1 MAIRFQT
8 EFTSDNGDSYKIEIH
23 DSAWLGGV
31 YDFRVD
37 SRGFELEYTGETDD
51 IVSPII
57 GSRLCI
63 GAYSNDGQF
72 ETFIDSLKQYQEN
85 RYRIVVRRSATIDVV
100 SAFANR
106 VVADGGTIEA
116 QICVA
121 DAVGE
126 LGGQIQYQLF
136 WAGWIVQDLIT
147 IEDAS
152 QPYIYE
158 ITATDGLN
166 RLSGIDYDSANDIT
180 QNDFGLTRVTDVIM
194 NALTD
199 TGLTDLWSGTDAFL
213 ETSVDWWEYNQT
225 YSTTDDTLYLTA
237 IDAGLFTSRDDDG
250 NVVRTSA
257 FEVLRQLAT
266 LYNSRLFLSNGRF
279 VFEQIGNRATS
290 SRYAVQ
296 YDTTGAELATL
307 IIGDDIPL
315 NQTLF
320 GARLAGNQ
328 WNFLPALKKVSVNY
342 TQRFLSPWF
351 GAYRFEN
358 GDTEFTPG
366 FVAGGEGVQLA
377 LYGPINYAITCSNR
391 LEFGNDTNQ
400 LVVIFRVEIRV
411 EDSSNPGTYWYF
423 NRPFNSYTTAV
434 TFGTAGWSTTAGY
447 YYFDMP
453 ITSVYESIGST
464 YLLNTITT
472 SDIPVTGTLRVRFEL
487 HNKYDL
493 ANSGAVYVLDTGI
506 GQSETWN
513 AVMAFSRVDDG
524 SEPANGEVYTSTNS
538 STSVSSNLTLELG
551 DIVIADGALQT
562 GDLVVWNGS
571 AWVASSKWSKGT
583 PSPSGSPILKLLV
596 SETLAVHA
604 LPIQRYD
611 GNVLT
616 SGLFEQ
622 RLTFGGVAY
631 LRMNGTFT
639 ANVDQWSGTLFAI
652 QRIKTDI
659 ATIDP
664 VPLDRTPA
672 GKASGTTGANN
683 TPNELTAG
691 KVGGMSL
698 DAPNQR
704 IGPYQQTTTG
714 ARINGTANI
723 TGVATME
730 RTTIIGLESFVDTF
744 AARVTADG
752 GTIESETC
760 VSDAITALAG
770 DSFVSL
776 IETDISAPLTAAEA
790 VTMKKTL
797 DVVGRTATEYVQLD
811 TSFTPNGEQPGAIF
825 WNDDTGTAAIVM
837 ADGEFLDTGEKSVWH
852 VKNQSGSTI
861 AKGTAVAASGTL
873 GASGRILITP
883 MKGDGT
889 IPAKYFLGLANADIA
904 SGEDGY
910 IVSRG
915 KIRQLDTSAFEEGAV
930 LWVHP
935 TNAGELTATEPS
947 APNLKLPV
955 AFVVYSD
962 ANGTLSIRQTAGTY
976 LAESHD
982 VEIGSPVSGELLSYT
997 GGNRW
1002 ENVELGDLFNATD
1015 DYASQ
1020 VDGSSFS
1027 KFYGANKGNVMGD
1040 PAKWFRITIG
1050 GTDYVI
1056 PLYLPAP

>member
-23 DSAWLGGV
+23 DSAWLGGT
-31 YDFRVD
+31 YDFNVD

-57 GSRLCI
+57 GSKLCV

-72 ETFIDSLKQYQEN
+72 ETFIQSLKGYQEN
-85 RYRIVVRRSATIDVV
+85 R
-100 SAFANR
+100 FR
-106 VVADGGTIEA
+106 VVVYRETTQNAVDDFTARVLADGGTIEA
-116 QICVA
+116 AGCVR
-121 DAVGE
+121 DAVVELLQGE
-126 LGGQIQYQLF
+126 RYFDNSPIQVATGQFTARVLADGGTIESPSCLTTDVTALLGLTSGVVYRLY

-166 RLSGIDYDSANDIT
+166 RLNGIDYDSANDIT
-180 QNDFGLTRVTDVIM
+180 QNDFGLTRVTDIIV

-199 TGLTDLWSGTDAFL
+199 TGLTDLWTSTDAFL

-257 FEVLRQLAT
+257 FDVLRQLAT

-290 SRYAVQ
+290 TRYAVQ

-307 IIGDDIPL
+307 TIADDIPL

-366 FVAGGEGVQLA
+366 FVAGGEGIQLA
-377 LYGPINYAITCSNR
+377 LYGPVNYAIACSNR

-411 EDSSNPGTYWYF
+411 EDSSNPGTYYYF
-423 NRPFNSYTTAV
+423 NRAFNGYATAV

-464 YLLNTITT
+464 SLTTTITT
-472 SDIPVTGTLRVRFEL
+472 SDLPVTGTLRVRFDL
-487 HNKYDL
+487 YNKYNF
-493 ANSGAVYVLDTGI
+493 ATGSAYVLDTGI

-551 DIVIADGALQT
+551 DIVIGDGALQT
-562 GDLVVWNGS
+562 GDLVVWDGS
-571 AWVASSKWSKGT
+571 EWVASAKWSKGT
-583 PSPSGSPILKLLV
+583 PSSGGSPILKLLV
-596 SETLAVHA
+596 SETLALHA
-604 LPIQRYD
+604 LPIQRYE

-639 ANVDQWSGTLFAI
+639 ANVDEWSGTLFAI

-664 VPLDRTPA
+664 IPLDRTPA

-698 DAPNQR
+698 DATNKK
-704 IGPYQQTTTG
+704 IGPFQEVATGGKVNGTLQATG
-714 ARINGTANI
+714 A
-723 TGVATME
+723 ATMSS
-730 RTTIIGLESFVDTF
+730 TLSVSGNTTF
-744 AARVTADG
+744 AADADFEG
-752 GTIESETC
+752 SH
-760 VSDAITALAG
+760 TALIQDVEHSDGSEYDVRDTDFIVFNSWTGANG
-770 DSFVSL
+770 QAYINLPRVADS
-776 IETDISAPLTAAEA
+776 E
-790 VTMKKTL
+790 
-797 DVVGRTATEYVQLD
+797 GRMIR
-811 TSFTPNGEQPGAIF
+811 F
-825 WNDDTGTAAIVM
+825 
-837 ADGEFLDTGEKSVWH
+837 KSD
-852 VKNQSGSTI
+852 STI
-861 AKGTAVAASGTL
+861 GANTYVTL
-873 GASGRILITP
+873 RPDAG
-883 MKGDGT
+883 
-889 IPAKYFLGLANADIA
+889 
-904 SGEDGY
+904 
-910 IVSRG
+910 
-915 KIRQLDTSAFEEGAV
+915 DTSATIDGETSVDFNRSYDGIMV
-930 LWVHP
+930 LCH
-935 TNAGELTATEPS
+935 N
-947 APNLKLPV
+947 
-955 AFVVYSD
+955 
-962 ANGTLSIRQTAGTY
+962 
-976 LAESHD
+976 
-982 VEIGSPVSGELLSYT
+982 
-997 GGNRW
+997 
-1002 ENVELGDLFNATD
+1002 
-1015 DYASQ
+1015 SQ
-1020 VDGSSFS
+1020 WYIVQRKS
-1027 KFYGANKGNVMGD
+1027 K
-1040 PAKWFRITIG
+1040 
-1050 GTDYVI
+1050 
-1056 PLYLPAP
+1056 